1 MNLKRLHH
9 YSGLLLTAFIGLHL
23 LNHASSIAGA
33 ETHIRIMNNLRLIYR
48 NLLVESLLM
57 LTIGVQLFS
66 GLRLLTNK
74 RRSVKTTFE
83 RIHVWS
89 GIYLAFF
96 LLIHVGAVMGGRFLF
111 ELDTNIYFGAIGL
124 NTFPFN
130 LFFIPYYA
138 LAILAFFGHVAAIH
152 ADKMEQDILGIPPL
166 TQAKM
171 ILGLGVIFLVLIFYG
186 LTDGFSGLTIPEAYD
201 VMVGK

>member
-9 YSGLLLTAFIGLHL
+9 YSGLLMTAFKGLHL
-23 LNHASSIAGA
+23 LNPASSIAGVD
-33 ETHIRIMNNLRLIYR
+33 THIRIMNNLRLIYR
-48 NLLVESLLM
+48 NMLAESLLM
-57 LTIGVQLFS
+57 LTVGVQLFS
-66 GLRLLTNK
+66 GVRLLTNK

-111 ELDTNIYFGAIGL
+111 QLDTNIYFGAIGL

-138 LAILAFFGHVAAIH
+138 LAILAFFGHIAAIH

-166 TQAKM
+166 TQSKM
-171 ILGLGVIFLVLIFYG
+171 ILGLGVVFLILIFYG